1 MTRTLLLLRHAKSDW
16 GDPDVAD
23 HDRPLNAR
31 GRRACTVVRDHLTS
45 SDPEPSL
52 VLCSTSTRTR
62 ETLGG
67 ILTAW
72 SGAQTI
78 RFLPGL
84 YGADATG
91 ILHALHRVD
100 ADMASV
106 LVVAHNPGIGDL
118 AAGLAGVTS
127 GEAGARIAAKFPT
140 AALAVFETEVP
151 WESLRA
157 GTATLV
163 DFFTPRES
171 GLG

>member
-1 MTRTLLLLRHAKSDW
+1 MIRTLLLLRHAKSDW

-31 GRRACTVVRDHLTS
+31 GRRACTVVRDHLAS
-45 SDPEPSL
+45 SCPEPSL

-72 SGAQTI
+72 SGEQAI
-78 RFLPGL
+78 RLDPGL
-84 YGADATG
+84 YGADATE

-100 ADMASV
+100 ADVVTV
-106 LVVAHNPGIGDL
+106 LVAAHNPGIGDL
-118 AAGLAGVTS
+118 AAVLAGTS

-157 GTATLV
+157 GTATFV
-163 DFFTPRES
+163 DFFTPREPER
-171 GLG
+171 G